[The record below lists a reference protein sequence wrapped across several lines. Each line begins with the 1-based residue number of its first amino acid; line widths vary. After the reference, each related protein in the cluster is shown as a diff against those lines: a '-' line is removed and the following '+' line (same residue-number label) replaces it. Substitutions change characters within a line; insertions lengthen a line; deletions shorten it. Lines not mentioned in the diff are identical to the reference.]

1 MMEWIDNLNQLPIIT
16 GAILLIA
23 GAIMYRFPPKKIN
36 ILYGYRTMNSMK
48 SQERWDFSQKFSAK
62 ELMKFGVFLFALSL
76 LGLFDIS
83 EGIVNGIVVLFV
95 FIPILT
101 TEIALRKK
109 FATIK

>member
-16 GAILLIA
+16 GAILIIA
-23 GAIMYRFPPKKIN
+23 GAIMYKFPPRKIN

-48 SQERWDFSQKFSAK
+48 SQERWDFSQKYSAK
-62 ELMKFGVFLFALSL
+62 ELMKFGVFLFTLSL

-83 EGIVNGIVVLFV
+83 EGLVNGIVVLFV

>member
-1 MMEWIDNLNQLPIIT
+1 MNWIDKLNQLPIIT
-16 GAILLIA
+16 GAILIVA

-36 ILYGYRTMNSMK
+36 FLYGYRTMNSMK
-48 SQERWDFSQKFSAK
+48 SQERWDFSQKYSSK
-62 ELMKFGVFLFALSL
+62 ELMKFGLFLFVLSL

-95 FIPILT
+95 FLPIIS

-109 FATIK
+109 FASAK

>member
-36 ILYGYRTMNSMK
+36 ILYGYRTINSMK

-62 ELMKFGVFLFALSL
+62 ELMKFGVFLFAFSL

-83 EGIVNGIVVLFV
+83 EGLVNGIVVLFV

-109 FATIK
+109 FAL